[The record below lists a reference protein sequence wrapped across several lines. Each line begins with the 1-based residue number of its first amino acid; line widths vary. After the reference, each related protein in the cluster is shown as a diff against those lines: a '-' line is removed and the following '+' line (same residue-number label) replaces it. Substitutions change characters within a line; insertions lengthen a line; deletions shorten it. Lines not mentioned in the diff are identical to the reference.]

1 MPGCCRTLAHH
12 SQVMV
17 MPRFSAQRSSG
28 PGSLLEVLHVMR
40 FLGVPLTSQFCLQML
55 EHPRVSGSQLGDG
68 PVAWPPWEDRPAGSH
83 SSAPCGT
90 SVSTCCPSWR
100 FPGLAQPRAAP
111 PRPSLPG
118 FVHMYKGEPV
128 WAAPCPRSWLI
139 IKQKQNSLVMKLDLS
154 RA

>member
-28 PGSLLEVLHVMR
+28 PGSLLEVLHIMR

-68 PVAWPPWEDRPAGSH
+68 PVA
-83 SSAPCGT
+83 
-90 SVSTCCPSWR
+90 
-100 FPGLAQPRAAP
+100 
-111 PRPSLPG
+111 SLG
-118 FVHMYKGEPV
+118 
-128 WAAPCPRSWLI
+128 RLTRWLP
-139 IKQKQNSLVMKLDLS
+139 QLS
-154 RA
+154 PMWHQR